1 MEEGGD
7 KEGDEAANAKD
18 SLRDCWRKL
27 VESEERLKFFKRMV
41 GMDLEVQEI
50 EHLGE
55 DIRNKL
61 GLSWAKL
68 SPSWGCSKNT
78 QSFE

>member
-7 KEGDEAANAKD
+7 REGDEAANAKD

-55 DIRNKL
+55 DIRNKFPVYSTPL
-61 GLSWAKL
+61 WAFL
-68 SPSWGCSKNT
+68 PLLYRRLPL
-78 QSFE
+78 